1 MSNAHE
7 NAGSYKK
14 ADFCIMY
21 LYATAFFLFCRMDR
35 RERTAVDYRACRRQS
50 GTDIE
55 REDLRSKRTKRSFDL
70 AFLPKKK
77 TENKKFPVFFF
88 LYTPH
93 HNPTVYYTVR
103 MSICTE

>member
-1 MSNAHE
+1 MMYYTLLLFSCF
-7 NAGSYKK
+7 AGWTGESEPSLM
-14 ADFCIMY
+14 F
-21 LYATAFFLFCRMDR
+21 
-35 RERTAVDYRACRRQS
+35 RACRRQS

-70 AFLPKKK
+70 VFPPKKK

-93 HNPTVYYTVR
+93 HNPTVYYTVGL
-103 MSICTE
+103 STCTE